1 MYKKP
6 ICEPQCPERRA
17 GCHATCERYKEWRYQ
32 LLQDK
37 DREIA
42 GKNKERRLDQVLY
55 GRR

>member
-6 ICEPQCPERRA
+6 ICEPHCPERRA
-17 GCHATCERYKEWRYQ
+17 GCHASCKRFKEWRYE
-32 LLQDK
+32 LLQEK

-42 GKNKERRLDQVLY
+42 EKDKERRLDQVLY